1 MGCYVRTSGD
11 IWDDEVLE
19 EWQNRLWM
27 QWVPQI
33 LYPAGIY
40 LAWIYLEG
48 IFCVWNASRFFSLW
62 LRTSFQVEN
71 LSLGVQ
77 AEDFILC
84 CDHFLCKYMK
94 IYILGKHPTLQ
105 SFQPRSL
112 RNYSVFLYKPY
123 EHNIWGSHILE
134 CICPYKILIKE
145 ILFPSLPRVT
155 YDTCGG
161 AGKWKSYKFR
171 ASSQTAPLS
180 FLLGLTMT
188 NPQCGMFTD
197 FSFHSRR

>member
-1 MGCYVRTSGD
+1 MCVLLGTSEMMKYWKSDRTDCECNGFPRFYILQEYILLGYILKGFSVCEMQVGSFLCG
-11 IWDDEVLE
+11 WEHLSRWRTCLWE
-19 EWQNRLWM
+19 FRLKI
-27 QWVPQI
+27 P
-33 LYPAGIY
+33 
-40 LAWIYLEG
+40 
-48 IFCVWNASRFFSLW
+48 
-62 LRTSFQVEN
+62 
-71 LSLGVQ
+71 
-77 AEDFILC
+77 FILC
-84 CDHFLCKYMK
+84 CDHSLCKYMK

-134 CICPYKILIKE
+134 CICPYKILMKE
-145 ILFPSLPRVT
+145 MLFPSLPRVT

-188 NPQCGMFTD
+188 NSQCGMFTD
-197 FSFHSRR
+197 FSFHNRR